1 MTPVPLKPIA
11 PRASVLD
18 SLILITSV
26 VATVI
31 SLIFA
36 AKLNTVNNAA
46 LTC

>member
-1 MTPVPLKPIA
+1 MTTVALKPIA

-36 AKLNTVNNAA
+36 AKSNTVKDAA